1 TPLSFMRGY
10 ATMLPKVGE
19 LNQKQREYVGRILQ
33 GVSQMSDLVDDLLDL
48 GRIEAGVGL
57 ERQPC
62 HLGAVLADA
71 VNSMRAR
78 AVAKDITLRSESVSS
93 SGSQLDDEAIVSGD
107 PALLVQAITNVLD
120 NAIKY
125 TPSGGIVAVGLSVR
139 TERRRKQAVIRV
151 SDTGIGVAPE
161 DQVRLFEKFY
171 RVKRRDAP
179 SVSGTG
185 LGLSIVKS
193 IVERHG
199 GEVWVESE
207 LNQGS
212 TFYISLPLT
221 ERRSIE

>member
-1 TPLSFMRGY
+1 
-10 ATMLPKVGE
+10 
-19 LNQKQREYVGRILQ
+19 
-33 GVSQMSDLVDDLLDL
+33 
-48 GRIEAGVGL
+48 
-57 ERQPC
+57 
-62 HLGAVLADA
+62 
-71 VNSMRAR
+71 
-78 AVAKDITLRSESVSS
+78 
-93 SGSQLDDEAIVSGD
+93 
-107 PALLVQAITNVLD
+107 
-120 NAIKY
+120 
-125 TPSGGIVAVGLSVR
+125 VR